1 MEQHN
6 ETQPLGSPERPEIDY
21 PCTWVYKVIGA
32 DCSLLKD
39 IIVSACSPLP
49 VKISHSHTSSKGKYH
64 SLNAE
69 LVVPNE
75 EFRLKVYETLKCSPA
90 VKIIL

>member
-1 MEQHN
+1 MTDSSTPKDHKNPKKLE
-6 ETQPLGSPERPEIDY
+6 LDY
-21 PCTWVYKVIGA
+21 PCTWVYKVIGE

-39 IIVSACSPLP
+39 LIVSACSPLE
-49 VKISHSHTSSKGKYH
+49 VKITHSNTSSKGKYH

-69 LVVPNE
+69 LVVPDE
-75 EFRLKVYETLKCSPA
+75 TKRLRIYELLKKSPA